1 MGILFNNFCFV
12 LGMPFDIKLH
22 LLLWVLVKKSFQD
35 QIYNNLIFKLFRLL
49 MTRKSKVEL
58 RIQVCDRG
66 LA

>member
-12 LGMPFDIKLH
+12 LGIKLH